1 MNTVVQTL
9 IEHARSG
16 GAPIVEGERAT
27 FVWEGDSAPG
37 LGGDFNN
44 WGWIPGDEFERIGLA
59 KLEQVE
65 PGVWTHAVT
74 LSHDAYVEYSY
85 FQDGKRVLDPLNLRK
100 VWNGVDADNNYFGM
114 PDYKPTPLL
123 KRKPEMAR
131 GELSTHAV
139 KGGHTVVG
147 GERRV
152 HLYAP
157 PVKVR
162 VPLLVVFD
170 GQDYLVR
177 AQVPTI
183 VDNLI
188 AEGRIRPIALAM
200 VEHGDQARFVEYA
213 TSEATVAFLMRHV
226 LPLARAKLR
235 LVDTAVS
242 PGAYGVLGASMG
254 GLISLYTALRVPE
267 VFGRVLSQSG
277 AFGLE
282 NGGAEPFIFEHVRHR
297 RATELKIW
305 MDVGRFE
312 FLLHANR
319 HMRDALGEAGYN
331 VTYREYAGGHN
342 YTCWRDDVGRGL
354 EALFGSK

>member
-1 MNTVVQTL
+1 MGTL
-9 IEHARSG
+9 VERARTG
-16 GAPIVEGERAT
+16 DAPVVEGERAT
-27 FVWEGDSAPG
+27 FVWEGDSAPA
-37 LGGDFNN
+37 LGGDFNG
-44 WGWIPGDEFERIGLA
+44 WGWRPGDERERAGLA
-59 KLEQVE
+59 SLEQVE
-65 PGVWTHAVT
+65 PRVWAHTIT
-74 LSHDAYVEYSY
+74 LPRDAYIEYAY
-85 FQDGKRVLDPLNLRK
+85 FQGKKRLLDPLNPRR
-100 VWNGVDADNNYFGM
+100 VSNGMDAENNYFGM
-114 PDYKPTPLL
+114 PGYKPTPLVT
-123 KRKPEMAR
+123 AR
-131 GELSTHAV
+131 PDTPHGVVTAHV
-139 KGGHTVVG
+139 VTGGHTVVG
-147 GERRV
+147 GERKV

-157 PVKVR
+157 PVQAR
-162 VPLLVVFD
+162 VPLVVIFD
-170 GQDYLVR
+170 GQDYLAR
-177 AQVPTI
+177 ALLPTI

-200 VEHGDQARFVEYA
+200 VEHGGQARFVEYA
-213 TSEATVAFLMRHV
+213 TSEATVAFLMRHL
-226 LPLARAKLR
+226 LPLARAQLS
-235 LVDTAVS
+235 LVDTAVA
-242 PGAYGVLGASMG
+242 PGAHGLLGASMG
-254 GLISLYTALRVPE
+254 GLIALYTALRVPE
-267 VFGRVLSQSG
+267 VFGRALSQSG